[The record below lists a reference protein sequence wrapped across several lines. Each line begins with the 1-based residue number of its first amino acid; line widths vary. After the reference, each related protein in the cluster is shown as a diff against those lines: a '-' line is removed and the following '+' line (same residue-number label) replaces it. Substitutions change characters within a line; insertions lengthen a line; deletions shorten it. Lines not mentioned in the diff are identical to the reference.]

1 MDINAKQLEA
11 LDFNYLNQ
19 AETFQYSSHPAAGRT
34 AVAGA
39 YQALRHQHLG

>member
-19 AETFQYSSHPAAGRT
+19 AETFQYSTDQLARAKSST
-34 AVAGA
+34 AI
-39 YQALRHQHLG
+39 R